1 MECNSTGKIEHCSES
16 VILGCFGPDI
26 VRDSRGISFS
36 MPGSFVSLRVKGA
49 NKLCMEMYGGNN
61 YFRVEIT
68 ELETK
73 SQQCYVISPERSF
86 VGWVNICD
94 NLFAHREYHIDVIKL
109 TEPML
114 RSLVTRSHPVEITR
128 VRIDQGSFV
137 EQDWESLMF
146 PQGWLEVIGD
156 SDVCGF
162 GVGGP
167 ITSPHNL
174 LSMDPAKED
183 ATKAWGCL
191 LAELFALGN
200 RGALILGASGK
211 GVVRNAPMC
220 GPETIPEMWN
230 RLKSDPTVIRLR
242 SKPRAVVLLVGGNDF
257 FDHAGPDDEIFINTY
272 SKFLS
277 DIRDTHGKKVP
288 IFVFQCSETC
298 ASSAGSPTCHPM
310 EDETVGEISDKLGI
324 MTMAAVESC
333 GGAKERIFFE
343 MIRERLSLDDYG
355 LMMHWNVK
363 GQSKIAAYMARFI
376 REQSVGL

>member
-1 MECNSTGKIEHCSES
+1 MECNSTGKIEHCSHS
-16 VILGCFGPDI
+16 VVLGGFGSDLT
-26 VRDSRGISFS
+26 RNSRGLSFS

-49 NKLCMEMYGGNN
+49 NELSLEMYGGNN
-61 YFRVEIT
+61 YFRVEIK
-68 ELETK
+68 ELETN
-73 SQQCYVISPERSF
+73 SHQSFVISPETAF
-86 VGWVNICD
+86 VDWVNICG
-94 NLFAHREYHIDVIKL
+94 NLFPHREYHIDVIKL

-114 RSLVTRSHPVEITR
+114 RSLVTRSHPVEIAR

-137 EQDWESLMF
+137 VHDWESLMF
-146 PQGWLEVIGD
+146 PHGWLEVIGD

-162 GVGGP
+162 GVAGL

-183 ATKAWGCL
+183 ATKAWGCM
-191 LAELFALGN
+191 LAEKLGLGN
-200 RGALILGASGK
+200 RGAVILGASGK

-220 GPETIPEMWN
+220 GAETIPEMWG
-230 RLKSDPTVIRLR
+230 RLRSDPAVIRLR

-257 FDHAGPDDEIFINTY
+257 FDHTGPDEESFINTY

-277 DIRDTHGKKVP
+277 DIRDFRGKDVP

-298 ASSAGSPTCHPM
+298 ASSAGSPSCLPM
-310 EDETVGEISDKLGI
+310 EDETVGEVSDKLGI

-355 LMMHWNVK
+355 LMMHWNVT

-376 REQSVGL
+376 RDQSIGL